1 MADKLIINGLAAQ
14 CHLGVT
20 EVEQRE
26 AQTVWLD
33 LELAIDAARAARRDE
48 VHDALDYASVVQ
60 QVRSLVEGKSYRLM
74 ETMAEDVATL
84 LVQDVKVPE
93 VLVRVSKRA
102 LPGIEEAVVEI
113 RRAL

>member
-1 MADKLIINGLAAQ
+1 MDILRIQRLEAR

-48 VHDALDYASVVQ
+48 AHDALDYAMVVQ

-84 LVQDVKVPE
+84 LVHDLKVPQ
-93 VLVRVSKRA
+93 VLVRVRKRA

-113 RRAL
+113 RRPI